1 MATATSSHTTPSRA
15 VAASD
20 QRHAV
25 FAVGTHLVGVP
36 CEIVQEMFLLK
47 DVRRPTGM
55 TAFQRGVAVLRG
67 RALPA
72 LDLRLC
78 LGMAA
83 AADETAQLIAML
95 GEREQDHRNW
105 LAELEASV
113 AENRAFKLTTDPRKC
128 KFGQWYYA
136 FQTDDPVVRGELARF
151 EKPHADIHAVAI
163 QVAGLLKEEKVA
175 EAQQLLAATR
185 SGLLAELI
193 GDFAR
198 VKEAIVAQRREI
210 GIVLSLAGRDVVLAV
225 DRAEAVADLTAVGV
239 EEDPVRQGTLRPE
252 FVHGLARWK
261 AHDQP
266 VLVLD
271 VKRLEQEAGV
281 VKQA

>member
-1 MATATSSHTTPSRA
+1 MAIAPASHT
-15 VAASD
+15 AASRRISAAD

-83 AADETAQLIAML
+83 ATDETEQLVTML

-113 AENRAFKLTTDPRKC
+113 AEQRAFKLTTDPRRC
-128 KFGQWYYA
+128 KFGLWYFT

-151 EKPHADIHAVAI
+151 EKPHAEIHAVAV
-163 QVAGLLKEEKVA
+163 QVAGLMKEGKSS
-175 EAQQLLAATR
+175 EAKQLLAATR

-193 GDFAR
+193 SDFAR

-210 GIVLSLAGRDVVLAV
+210 GIVLTLGGRDVVLAV
-225 DRAEAVADLTAVGV
+225 DRAEAVADLTAVEA

-252 FVHGLARWK
+252 FVSGLARWK
-261 AHDQP
+261 AHEQP

-271 VKRLEQEAGV
+271 VKRLAQEAGTV
-281 VKQA
+281 RPG

>member
-1 MATATSSHTTPSRA
+1 MAVVAPSPTVA
-15 VAASD
+15 VASAPR
-20 QRHAV
+20 RHAV

-55 TAFQRGVAVLRG
+55 GATQRGVAVLRG
-67 RALPA
+67 RTYPA

-83 AADETAQLIAML
+83 AAEQTAQLVAML

-113 AENRAFKLTTDPRKC
+113 AEQRPFRLTTDPRKC
-128 KFGQWYYA
+128 KFGLWYYA
-136 FQTDDPVVRGELARF
+136 YRTDDPVVRGELARF
-151 EKPHADIHAVAI
+151 EQPHAAIHGVAVKVAAL
-163 QVAGLLKEEKVA
+163 VAGGRAEEARQV
-175 EAQQLLAATR
+175 LASTR

-198 VKEAIVAQRREI
+198 VKEAIVAQQREI
-210 GIVLSLAGRDVVLAV
+210 GVLLALGGREVVLAV
-225 DRAEAVADLTAVGV
+225 DRAEAVADLSEVAA

-252 FVHGLARWK
+252 FVRGLAHWR
-261 AHDQP
+261 AQEQP

-271 VKRLEQEAGV
+271 VGRLEREAAG
-281 VKQA
+281 A